1 MFWEVVVMK
10 LKALSAVIVCCLAFS
25 LFGCGKEIK
34 SITDFSE
41 YADMTRET
49 DKIEVTFDNNSGSP
63 FYFTIEKQEDI
74 RQIMSIVFSSTFK
87 NMGKE
92 PFNGN
97 HTYISIIQGE
107 HKYDLHLLMN
117 KEGKYYYSFATD
129 DLQNK
134 INELARHAGA
144 YNNTEKK

>member
-1 MFWEVVVMK
+1 MK

-25 LFGCGKEIK
+25 LFGCSKEIK

-74 RQIMSIVFSSTFK
+74 RQIMSIVFF
-87 NMGKE
+87 
-92 PFNGN
+92 F
-97 HTYISIIQGE
+97 
-107 HKYDLHLLMN
+107 
-117 KEGKYYYSFATD
+117 
-129 DLQNK
+129 DLQK
-134 INELARHAGA
+134 HGER
-144 YNNTEKK
+144 TF

>member
-1 MFWEVVVMK
+1 MGVVFMK

-92 PFNGN
+92 LFAGDN
-97 HTYISIIQGE
+97 TYISIIQGE
-107 HKYDLHLLMN
+107 RKYNLHLLMN

-134 INELARHAGA
+134 INELARNAGA
-144 YNNTEKK
+144 YRHGCKRT

>member
-1 MFWEVVVMK
+1 MK
-10 LKALSAVIVCCLAFS
+10 LKALSVVIVCCLAFS

-92 PFNGN
+92 LFAGDN
-97 HTYISIIQGE
+97 TYISIIQGE
-107 HKYDLHLLMN
+107 RKYNLHLLMN

-134 INELARHAGA
+134 INELARNAGA
-144 YNNTEKK
+144 YNNTEKEVD